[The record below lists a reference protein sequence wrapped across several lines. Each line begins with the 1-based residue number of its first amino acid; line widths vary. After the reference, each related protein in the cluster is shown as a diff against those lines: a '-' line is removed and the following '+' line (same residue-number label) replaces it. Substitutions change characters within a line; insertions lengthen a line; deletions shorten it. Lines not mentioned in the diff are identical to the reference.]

1 MLSSISFLQLIAPT
15 ALPIKLTRQT
25 TLSAAFLLYPFLSLE
40 PVNDPSHL
48 LFPPPLFIFISSAN
62 TAKGKIKIQRIAIL
76 YLLSCANSF
85 LLTLLYFLRCPL
97 KTPAKRT
104 FFRNKKEATI
114 AFSATVAPL
123 AFLVFTS

>member
-62 TAKGKIKIQRIAIL
+62 TANGKIKIQRIAIL
-76 YLLSCANSF
+76 SIS
-85 LLTLLYFLRCPL
+85 
-97 KTPAKRT
+97 
-104 FFRNKKEATI
+104 
-114 AFSATVAPL
+114 SL
-123 AFLVFTS
+123 ARILFY